1 MQPRT
6 LTNDERKAAEAAFRG
21 EPFNPKWSPAA
32 RLVYD
37 GIANTTG
44 SDSAPLIMD
53 NPVEPTGIPEAS
65 VGEAPMKESG
75 PAPGS
80 EFVEGPVS
88 SEATG
93 PIHSDQ
99 GSADQSSADQ
109 GSGGGIPP
117 ATSRTE
123 AIKEGLLIDVTQ
135 EAANI
140 GLPLPVGITKPLW
153 DIGVTASHTLTEEQ
167 HQARVRDILLAL
179 RLHLSVS
186 PLVSPV
192 MQFPALLSFPPDPVP
207 QVCLLCAV
215 VHKDKT
221 NPQAL
226 TVVLPNEIS
235 TMFSSFNN

>member
-1 MQPRT
+1 MEPRT
-6 LTNDERKAAEAAFRG
+6 LTHDERKAAEAAFRG
-21 EPFNPKWSPAA
+21 EPFDPKWSPAA

-44 SDSAPLIMD
+44 ADSAPLITD
-53 NPVEPTGIPEAS
+53 HSAEPTGTAEAP

-80 EFVEGPVS
+80 ESAEGRAS
-88 SEATG
+88 SEAAG

-99 GSADQSSADQ
+99 SPADQ
-109 GSGGGIPP
+109 GSGGVTPP
-117 ATSRTE
+117 VTSRAE

-135 EAANI
+135 EAASI
-140 GLPLPVGITKPLW
+140 GLPHPVGITKPLW
-153 DIGVTASHTLTEEQ
+153 DIGVTASNTLTVEQ

-192 MQFPALLSFPPDPVP
+192 IQFPALLSFPPDPVP

-221 NPQAL
+221 NPHAL

-235 TMFSSFNN
+235 TMFSSFSN

>member
-1 MQPRT
+1 MKPRT
-6 LTNDERKAAEAAFRG
+6 LTHDERKAAEAAFRG
-21 EPFNPKWSPAA
+21 EPFDPKWSPAA

-37 GIANTTG
+37 GVAKTIGA
-44 SDSAPLIMD
+44 DSAPLITD
-53 NPVEPTGIPEAS
+53 NPADPTVKEP
-65 VGEAPMKESG
+65 G
-75 PAPGS
+75 PASGS
-80 EFVEGPVS
+80 EFSEGRVPSETVS
-88 SEATG
+88 
-93 PIHSDQ
+93 PIPSDQ
-99 GSADQSSADQ
+99 GSGDVT
-109 GSGGGIPP
+109 PP
-117 ATSRTE
+117 ETSRAE

-135 EAANI
+135 EAASI

-153 DIGVTASHTLTEEQ
+153 DIGVTASHTLTMEQ

-192 MQFPALLSFPPDPVP
+192 IQFPALLSFPPDPVP

-235 TMFSSFNN
+235 TMFSSFSN